1 MLIYPYIGVYM
12 LNEENK
18 LNIAMFSDSFFPT
31 MGGREKVIDYS
42 MRELIKDNNAFLCAP
57 KIKNKKY
64 AEFSDSNLPYK
75 VYRCNSIRI
84 FNESYLAICNRKF
97 RKEVEKLK
105 FDIIHCQT
113 KYALLNYAF
122 KLRKK
127 FNVPVVTS
135 VHTNYLYIYT
145 KQMPKFIR
153 NIALKYVVKQM
164 NKCDKVIA
172 VSNYMK
178 NQIISLGVKSD
189 IVVIKNGTN
198 FKETELF
205 DKNYIRNYYNIDDD
219 TFVLLYVG
227 RIIEEKNI
235 AFQLEVIKRLK
246 ELTNKKFLFLLVGDG
261 KELQKF
267 KKMTKSLE
275 IENNV
280 KFLGQINDTK
290 LLFSIYKQS
299 DLFFF
304 SSLSDNDPLTI
315 VEAAFNSVP
324 SLVVE
329 KTGGAERIINNENG
343 FITANDK
350 EEIANKIIEILDNK
364 YDLKSIGENAKNT
377 IPKSWE
383 IVTQSYLEEYKKTIE
398 TFKRKNN
405 LNKK

>member
-1 MLIYPYIGVYM
+1 
-12 LNEENK
+12 
-18 LNIAMFSDSFFPT
+18 
-31 MGGREKVIDYS
+31 
-42 MRELIKDNNAFLCAP
+42 
-57 KIKNKKY
+57 
-64 AEFSDSNLPYK
+64 
-75 VYRCNSIRI
+75 
-84 FNESYLAICNRKF
+84 
-97 RKEVEKLK
+97 
-105 FDIIHCQT
+105 
-113 KYALLNYAF
+113 
-122 KLRKK
+122 
-127 FNVPVVTS
+127 
-135 VHTNYLYIYT
+135 
-145 KQMPKFIR
+145 MPKFIR

-280 KFLGQINDTK
+280 KFLGQVNDTK

-364 YDLKSIGENAKNT
+364 YNLKSIGENAKNT